1 MAFNFR
7 LPHITE
13 GSDREMLMQ
22 LKTYMYQMA
31 EQLQWALNSLDT
43 SGSQSVASTT
53 KSQISVKPIS
63 EDNAHSSFNA
73 IKSLIIKSA
82 DIVNAYYEE
91 INKRLKSEY
100 VAQSDFGS
108 YTEEMEQTITGN
120 SSAIEQAFAS
130 IQTID
135 SDIQGVFKTL
145 SDNIKRAETELAE
158 GMDGVSAELGEKI
171 ETITQ
176 NLAAILTVNAYIKS
190 GLLYYNDDGLPVYG
204 VEVGQTNNVNGEE
217 VFRKFA
223 RFTANRLSFYDQN
236 DAEVA
241 YISDYKLYITSVEI
255 LYSLVGG
262 GFMLDFSRGFTLQ
275 YLGGE

>member
-43 SGSQSVASTT
+43 SGSQSVASST

-63 EDNAHSSFNA
+63 EDNANSSFNA

-135 SDIQGVFKTL
+135 SDVQGVFKTL

-158 GMDGVSAELGEKI
+158 SIDGASAEYGEKI
-171 ETITQ
+171 ETITKT
-176 NLAAILTVNAYIKS
+176 LAAMLTVNAYIKS

-236 DAEVA
+236 DMEVA

>member
-43 SGSQSVASTT
+43 SGSQSVASST

-135 SDIQGVFKTL
+135 SDVQGVFKTL
-145 SDNIKRAETELAE
+145 SDNLKRAETELAE
-158 GMDGVSAELGEKI
+158 SIDGASAEYGEKI
-171 ETITQ
+171 ETITKT
-176 NLAAILTVNAYIKS
+176 LAAMLTVNAYIKS

-236 DAEVA
+236 DMEVA

>member
-43 SGSQSVASTT
+43 SGSQSVASST

-135 SDIQGVFKTL
+135 SDVQGVFKTL

-158 GMDGVSAELGEKI
+158 SIDGASAEYGEKI
-171 ETITQ
+171 ETITKT
-176 NLAAILTVNAYIKS
+176 LAAMLTVNAYIKS

-236 DAEVA
+236 DMEVA

>member
-43 SGSQSVASTT
+43 SGSQSVASST

-135 SDIQGVFKTL
+135 SDVQGVFKTL

-158 GMDGVSAELGEKI
+158 SIDGASAEYGEKI
-171 ETITQ
+171 ETITKT
-176 NLAAILTVNAYIKS
+176 LAAILTVNAYIKS

-236 DAEVA
+236 DMEVA

>member
-1 MAFNFR
+1 MAFNLR

-13 GSDREMLMQ
+13 GTDREMLMQ

-43 SGSQSVASTT
+43 SGSQSAASTT

-108 YTEEMEQTITGN
+108 YTEEMEQMITGN
-120 SSAIEQAFAS
+120 SSAIEQAFAN

-135 SDIQGVFKTL
+135 SDVQGVFKTL

-158 GMDGVSAELGEKI
+158 DMDGVSAELGEKI
-171 ETITQ
+171 ETITK

-236 DAEVA
+236 DMEVA

>member
-1 MAFNFR
+1 
-7 LPHITE
+7 
-13 GSDREMLMQ
+13 
-22 LKTYMYQMA
+22 MA